1 MVLQRAAGGGGD
13 GIDKRSAKHL
23 LDSIGKK
30 VYDKVHGDALQPSNG
45 KLKGTLSLAIFEKAP
60 EGKQTSEDP
69 CDLNH
74 EYHTTVTSGY
84 DKENPCKDRPEV
96 RFSYTEGAECDKS
109 KIRGS
114 NSNKDGACAPFR
126 RLHLCDQHLEHIKHD
141 KITRHNLLADVCEA
155 AKFEAESL
163 EKYRG
168 QYQLN
173 NSDVNINICTE
184 LARSFADIGDIVRGR
199 DLYRGNDKEKD
210 RLEEN
215 LRKIFKKI
223 YDNLNDAHVQEHY
236 KDDDKGTKNY
246 YKLRNAWWEANRQT
260 VWKAITCGAAG
271 GTYFRQTCGTG
282 TWTNEKCR
290 CPINDVPTYFDYVP
304 QYLRWFEEWAEDFC
318 RKKKK
323 YVDIVKTNCRNYSR
337 NLYCS
342 GNGLDCQETIRVIGH
357 HVIGSECSKCSV
369 WCRRYKKW
377 IDNQK
382 EEFLKQKKKCE
393 NEMLSKSK
401 KKQSTKYN
409 VYEGYDK
416 EFYKILK
423 SENVGGLD
431 KFLEL
436 LNEERECQE
445 FSNDLGKIDFK
456 TVDGGGVGAIGGGAS
471 DSNNSNKTFS
481 HSQYCEECPGCGVEL
496 IGNEWKEKNKG
507 ECKGGKRYNIPK
519 GTKHNVIPV
528 LSFGDEHKEIIEK
541 IEQFCAESNSD
552 SSKLTEQWKCYYGD
566 KEYEVCTLENR
577 NKSEEDPE
585 EIQKTF
591 HNFFYFWIRHLLND
605 SIEWRDKINNCIEK
619 AKEGKCK
626 NECKTDCG
634 CFQRWIGKKKEEWGE
649 IKKHFKTQDGFSIF
663 GNNYDFVLENVLNID
678 ELFQDITEAYGN
690 SQKIQG
696 IKDTLAKKKTQA
708 ADDATEQKNTIDLLF
723 EYDSEEAE
731 KCKKIQEECQPKKPT
746 KVRNPCYGNNTY
758 DALAGKVAQKLQ
770 QEAKEQLDRNDSRS
784 ALKANASQGKY
795 SNQGDPDD
803 FKKNLCGIT
812 QKHSNAIGDSKNPC
826 NNKGK
831 ERFNVGEKWKNGG
844 EVKMSHTDL
853 YLPPR
858 RQHFCTSNLEHLNT
872 KSTGLTSDKAIHS
885 LLGDVLLAA
894 KKEGED
900 IKTKLT
906 ENDNRSSICRTM
918 KYSFAD
924 IGDIIRGT
932 DLWDINGDAT
942 GVQNNLKDIFS
953 KITEELKKQHP
964 DKFNDNDKYTN
975 DSKHTKLRSDWW
987 EANRDQVWK
996 AMTCP
1001 TKNGNIQCG
1010 ATPHDDY
1017 IPQRLRWMVEWAE
1030 WFCKEQSRLYEEL
1043 LRDCGS
1049 CTTGK
1054 CNNDKCAK
1062 CDKQCQEYKT
1072 KIQPWADQWNEI
1084 SNKYQ
1089 ILYWQAKI
1097 AAINGGTE
1105 KSTTTKDDKDK
1116 NVIDFLQKLHE
1127 ANYGTRGP
1135 PPEAHPDRRPRRAA
1149 TSKSDVY
1156 ETTAGYIHQE
1166 ARTRECLGQNVFC
1179 NNNGNNEYAF
1189 SLTPHEYKHAC
1200 KCNENKAS
1208 SPEELGR
1215 SDSFDDHQTPRPEED
1230 EVHSSEEGEEDESE
1244 DEEKEEEVEEV
1255 HDGADEKAGA
1265 VSQPEASPTTK
1276 DVVKPPCDIVKEL
1289 FSNVD
1294 TLQKACST
1302 KYGPGKNYGWRCI
1315 PTKTSNDVTGEDGQ
1329 GSRRVVR
1336 STPESGSNSDKNGAT
1351 CIPPRRRR
1359 LYVGKLEQWANKHN
1373 TETSVSQGEA
1383 TEARGSEAPAP
1394 GGKESSSGGKE
1405 TPSDKL
1411 RTAFIES
1418 AAVETF
1424 FLWDRYK
1431 KEWLAQK
1438 KAELQNGGLDLYS
1451 SGDGDPDN
1459 PQNKLLNGVIPPDF
1473 LRLMFYTLGDY
1484 RDILVHGGNT
1494 SDSGNTNGSNN
1505 NNIVLEASGN
1515 KEDMQKIQEKIEQ
1528 ILPKNGG
1535 TPLVPKS
1542 SAQTPDKWWNEH
1554 AESIWKGMIC
1564 ALTYT
1569 EKNPDTSA
1577 RGDENKI
1584 EKDDEVYEKFF
1595 GSTADKHGTASTPTG
1610 TYKTQYDYEK
1620 VKLEDTSGAKTPS
1633 ASSDTPLLSDFVLR
1647 PPYFRYLEEW
1657 GQNFCKERKKRL
1669 KQIKEECMDG
1679 SDKKY
1684 SGDGEQCD
1692 RRDTSNEVSAD
1703 LEGRSCGN
1711 SCRFYKKWIK
1721 RKRKEYDKQAN
1732 AYSKQ
1737 KTKYEEGSK
1746 GAGLNDHNKEFCVKL
1761 GTCTDAAAFLNR
1773 LKNGPCKKDNENGGN
1788 DINFGNTEET
1798 FRPAENCKPCSS
1810 FKINCRNGNC
1820 RSGDGDTKEKCNGG
1834 TITTGNFNTMGTCTE
1849 DVVMHVSDKNAN
1861 EFEGDGLDEAC
1872 ENAGIFTGIRKDE
1885 WKCRKVCGL
1894 HICKQEKGNGAIN
1907 DQQII
1912 LVRALLKRWVE
1923 YFLEDYKKI
1932 KKKLKPCIENGNGS
1946 TCINGCNKKCNCVGE
1961 WIKLKKDEWTK
1972 IKNHYLEKNKEG
1984 DKNVTSLVT
1993 NVLETLVTQ
2002 IAAANDKREQTSLD
2016 KLKTS
2021 LGCNCPENSRKND
2034 GNENDAIDCM
2044 LNKLETKIHEC
2055 KTQHENSVENSD
2067 QPHPNCGGNPPPDE
2081 EDLLLE
2087 EENPVEQPGFCPTPQ
2102 QEPEPDDKCGKLEE
2116 KKDEKK
2122 EQPEQPAEEDGGAIV
2137 PSGPPG
2143 SEPEADKGPVKP
2155 AEIPKPQEPPDLSHP
2170 AVIPS
2175 LVTSTLA
2182 WSVGIGFATFTY
2194 FYLKK
2199 KTKSSVGNLFQI
2211 LQIPKSDYDIPTKLS
2226 PNRYIPYTSGKY
2238 RGKRYIYLEGD
2249 SGTDSGYTDHYSD
2262 ITSSES
2268 EYEEMDIND
2277 IYVPGSPKYKTLIEV
2292 VLEPSGNN
2300 TTASGNNTTASGNN
2314 TTASGK
2320 NTPSDTQND
2329 IQNDG
2334 IPSSKITDNE
2344 WNQLKDEFISQYL
2357 QSEPNTEPNMLGYNV
2372 DNNTHPTTS
2381 HHNVEEKPFIMS
2393 IHDRNLF
2400 SGEEYNYDMFNSGN
2414 NPINISDSTN
2424 SMDSL
2429 TSNNHS
2435 PYNDKNDL
2443 YSGIDLINDAL
2454 SGNHIDIY
2462 DEMLKRKENEL
2473 FGTKHHTKHTNT
2485 YNVAKPARDDPITN
2499 QINLFHKWLD
2509 RHRDMCEKWKNNH
2522 ERLPKLKELWE
2533 NETHSGDI
2541 NSGIPSG
2548 NHVLN
2553 TDVSIQI
2560 DMDNPKTKNEITNMD
2575 TNPDKST
2582 MDTILDDLE
2591 KYNEPYYYDFYED
2604 DIIYHDVDVEKS
2616 SMDDIYVDHNN
2627 VTNNNMDVPTKMH
2640 IEMNIVNNKKEIFE
2654 EEYPISDIWNI

>member
-1 MVLQRAAGGGGD
+1 
-13 GIDKRSAKHL
+13 
-23 LDSIGKK
+23 
-30 VYDKVHGDALQPSNG
+30 
-45 KLKGTLSLAIFEKAP
+45 
-60 EGKQTSEDP
+60 
-69 CDLNH
+69 
-74 EYHTTVTSGY
+74 
-84 DKENPCKDRPEV
+84 
-96 RFSYTEGAECDKS
+96 
-109 KIRGS
+109 
-114 NSNKDGACAPFR
+114 
-126 RLHLCDQHLEHIKHD
+126 
-141 KITRHNLLADVCEA
+141 
-155 AKFEAESL
+155 
-163 EKYRG
+163 
-168 QYQLN
+168 
-173 NSDVNINICTE
+173 
-184 LARSFADIGDIVRGR
+184 
-199 DLYRGNDKEKD
+199 
-210 RLEEN
+210 
-215 LRKIFKKI
+215 
-223 YDNLNDAHVQEHY
+223 
-236 KDDDKGTKNY
+236 
-246 YKLRNAWWEANRQT
+246 
-260 VWKAITCGAAG
+260 
-271 GTYFRQTCGTG
+271 
-282 TWTNEKCR
+282 
-290 CPINDVPTYFDYVP
+290 
-304 QYLRWFEEWAEDFC
+304 
-318 RKKKK
+318 
-323 YVDIVKTNCRNYSR
+323 
-337 NLYCS
+337 
-342 GNGLDCQETIRVIGH
+342 
-357 HVIGSECSKCSV
+357 
-369 WCRRYKKW
+369 
-377 IDNQK
+377 
-382 EEFLKQKKKCE
+382 
-393 NEMLSKSK
+393 MLSKSK

-663 GNNYDFVLENVLNID
+663 GNNYDFVLEN
-678 ELFQDITEAYGN
+678 
-690 SQKIQG
+690 
-696 IKDTLAKKKTQA
+696 
-708 ADDATEQKNTIDLLF
+708 KNTIDLLF

-770 QEAKEQLDRNDSRS
+770 QEAKKQLDRNDSRS

-932 DLWDINGDAT
+932 DLWDING
-942 GVQNNLKDIFS
+942 VQNNLKDIFS

-964 DKFNDNDKYTN
+964 DKFKDNDKYVG
-975 DSKHTKLRSDWW
+975 DDAKHTKLRSDWW

-1166 ARTRECLGQNVFC
+1166 ARTRECLVQNVFC

-1208 SPEELGR
+1208 SPEELG
-1215 SDSFDDHQTPRPEED
+1215 H
-1230 EVHSSEEGEEDESE
+1230 
-1244 DEEKEEEVEEV
+1244 
-1255 HDGADEKAGA
+1255 
-1265 VSQPEASPTTK
+1265 
-1276 DVVKPPCDIVKEL
+1276 VVKPPCDIVKEL

-1459 PQNKLLNGVIPPDF
+1459 PQNKLLN
-1473 LRLMFYTLGDY
+1473 
-1484 RDILVHGGNT
+1484 
-1494 SDSGNTNGSNN
+1494 
-1505 NNIVLEASGN
+1505 
-1515 KEDMQKIQEKIEQ
+1515 
-1528 ILPKNGG
+1528 
-1535 TPLVPKS
+1535 
-1542 SAQTPDKWWNEH
+1542 
-1554 AESIWKGMIC
+1554 
-1564 ALTYT
+1564 
-1569 EKNPDTSA
+1569 
-1577 RGDENKI
+1577 
-1584 EKDDEVYEKFF
+1584 
-1595 GSTADKHGTASTPTG
+1595 
-1610 TYKTQYDYEK
+1610 
-1620 VKLEDTSGAKTPS
+1620 
-1633 ASSDTPLLSDFVLR
+1633 
-1647 PPYFRYLEEW
+1647 
-1657 GQNFCKERKKRL
+1657 
-1669 KQIKEECMDG
+1669 
-1679 SDKKY
+1679 
-1684 SGDGEQCD
+1684 
-1692 RRDTSNEVSAD
+1692 
-1703 LEGRSCGN
+1703 GRSCGN

-2143 SEPEADKGPVKP
+2143 SEPEADKGP
-2155 AEIPKPQEPPDLSHP
+2155 
-2170 AVIPS
+2170 
-2175 LVTSTLA
+2175 
-2182 WSVGIGFATFTY
+2182 
-2194 FYLKK
+2194 
-2199 KTKSSVGNLFQI
+2199 
-2211 LQIPKSDYDIPTKLS
+2211 
-2226 PNRYIPYTSGKY
+2226 
-2238 RGKRYIYLEGD
+2238 
-2249 SGTDSGYTDHYSD
+2249 
-2262 ITSSES
+2262 
-2268 EYEEMDIND
+2268 
-2277 IYVPGSPKYKTLIEV
+2277 
-2292 VLEPSGNN
+2292 
-2300 TTASGNNTTASGNN
+2300 
-2314 TTASGK
+2314 
-2320 NTPSDTQND
+2320 
-2329 IQNDG
+2329 
-2334 IPSSKITDNE
+2334 
-2344 WNQLKDEFISQYL
+2344 
-2357 QSEPNTEPNMLGYNV
+2357 
-2372 DNNTHPTTS
+2372 
-2381 HHNVEEKPFIMS
+2381 
-2393 IHDRNLF
+2393 
-2400 SGEEYNYDMFNSGN
+2400 
-2414 NPINISDSTN
+2414 
-2424 SMDSL
+2424 
-2429 TSNNHS
+2429 
-2435 PYNDKNDL
+2435 
-2443 YSGIDLINDAL
+2443 
-2454 SGNHIDIY
+2454 
-2462 DEMLKRKENEL
+2462 
-2473 FGTKHHTKHTNT
+2473 
-2485 YNVAKPARDDPITN
+2485 
-2499 QINLFHKWLD
+2499 
-2509 RHRDMCEKWKNNH
+2509 
-2522 ERLPKLKELWE
+2522 
-2533 NETHSGDI
+2533 
-2541 NSGIPSG
+2541 
-2548 NHVLN
+2548 
-2553 TDVSIQI
+2553 
-2560 DMDNPKTKNEITNMD
+2560 
-2575 TNPDKST
+2575 
-2582 MDTILDDLE
+2582 
-2591 KYNEPYYYDFYED
+2591 
-2604 DIIYHDVDVEKS
+2604 
-2616 SMDDIYVDHNN
+2616 
-2627 VTNNNMDVPTKMH
+2627 
-2640 IEMNIVNNKKEIFE
+2640 
-2654 EEYPISDIWNI
+2654 